1 MQKFIDLG
9 IKGNYVAYYNK
20 NQKIMPCFLIAFKNF
35 YCITYLLLHLVKFW
49 NVDDSQIK
57 DH

>member
-20 NQKIMPCFLIAFKNF
+20 IRKIMPCFLIAFKNV